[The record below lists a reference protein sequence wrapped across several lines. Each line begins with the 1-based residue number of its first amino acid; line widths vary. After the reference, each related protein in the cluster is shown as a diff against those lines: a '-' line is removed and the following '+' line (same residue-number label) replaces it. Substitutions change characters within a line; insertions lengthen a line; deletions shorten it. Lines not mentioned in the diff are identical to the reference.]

1 MFGRKAK
8 ELQDNTKDL
17 QDKSK
22 DLQQRVRLLE
32 SEVKRLTAI
41 LEFLSVKRKI
51 PLDSFEDTNPSFTN
65 PTNPTNPTN
74 LTNNSSRKMDEVL
87 ISADCSQKIDKLY
100 KVDFATKE
108 DITRVDERFLE
119 IFNTISALF
128 ARLGTGTNITNNA
141 STKEEDA
148 IF

>member
-17 QDKSK
+17 QEKSK

-51 PLDSFEDTNPSFTN
+51 PLDSFEDTNPSFINSTN
-65 PTNPTNPTN
+65 P
-74 LTNNSSRKMDEVL
+74 TNNSSRKMDEVL

-128 ARLGTGTNITNNA
+128 ARLGTGTNITNTA
-141 STKEEDA
+141 TIKEEDA